1 MNDKTLKQII
11 REELGLKSETLNES
25 YVTQAKKYN
34 LTTELLSDKNKQEHQ
49 KLLENYVKSLNEI
62 STKLDT
68 VSKEDMNPN
77 HSEFRSLKI
86 DEVYNINAAYLHAL
100 FFENISDQ
108 RSIITMDSL
117 SFMRLERDFGSFD
130 NWQKDFVACA
140 LSSRNGW
147 AVTVYCQMLK
157 RYINVVVDLH
167 SQHIPIGSIPIIVL
181 DCWEHSYYR
190 DYLTDRKTY
199 AYGMMK
205 ELNWKT
211 IEERFQKAEKINKLS
226 LIHI

>member
-11 REELGLKSETLNES
+11 REELGLGGETLNES

-211 IEERFQKAEKINKLS
+211 IEERFQKAEKISK
-226 LIHI
+226 IG

>member
-11 REELGLKSETLNES
+11 REELGLNGAVVSES

-34 LTTELLSDKNKQEHQ
+34 LTTELLSDKNKAAHQ
-49 KLLENYVKSLNEI
+49 ALLENYVKTLNEV

-68 VSKEDMNPN
+68 VDREAANLN
-77 HSEFRSLKI
+77 HSEFRGLKI
-86 DEVYNINAAYLHAL
+86 DETYNMNAAYLHAL

-108 RSIITMDSL
+108 RSVITMDSIP
-117 SFMRLERDFGSFD
+117 FMRLERDFGSFD

-140 LSSRNGW
+140 LSARNGW
-147 AVTVYCQMLK
+147 AVTVYSFMLK
-157 RYINVVVDLH
+157 RYINIVVDLH
-167 SQHIPIGSIPIIVL
+167 SLNIPIGCVPIIVL

-190 DYLTDRKTY
+190 DYLSDRKTY

-205 ELNWKT
+205 EFDWNE
-211 IEERFQKAEKINKLS
+211 IGQRFEKAEKMAKI
-226 LIHI
+226 

>member
-11 REELGLKSETLNES
+11 REELGLESSQLKES

-34 LTTELLSDKNKQEHQ
+34 LTTELLSDKNKAEHQ
-49 KLLENYVKSLNEI
+49 KLLEKYVDSLNEI

-68 VSKEDMNPN
+68 ANREDLNPN
-77 HSEFRSLKI
+77 HNEYRALKI
-86 DEVYNINAAYLHAL
+86 DETYNMNAAYLHAL
-100 FFENISDQ
+100 FFDNISDQ

-117 SFMRLERDFGSFD
+117 PFMRLERDFGSFD
-130 NWQKDFVACA
+130 NWQKDFIACA

-147 AVTVYCQMLK
+147 AVTVYSTMLK
-157 RYINVVVDLH
+157 RYINIIVDLH
-167 SQHIPIGSIPIIVL
+167 SHHVPIGCYPLIVL

-190 DYLTDRKTY
+190 DYLSDRKTY

-205 ELNWKT
+205 ELDWNE
-211 IEERFQKAEKINKLS
+211 IAERFKKSEKIAK
-226 LIHI
+226 I

>member
-1 MNDKTLKQII
+1 MNDKTLKELIQ
-11 REELGLKSETLNES
+11 EELKLNSAAINES
-25 YVTQAKKYN
+25 YVTQAKKYA
-34 LTTELLSDKNKQEHQ
+34 LSTELLSNKNKAEHQ
-49 KLLENYVKSLNEI
+49 KLLEKYVGSLNEV

-68 VSKEDMNPN
+68 VDLDKANPN
-77 HSEFRSLKI
+77 HSEFRNLKI
-86 DEVYNINAAYLHAL
+86 DETFNMNAAYLHAL

-130 NWQKDFVACA
+130 QWQKEFVACA

-147 AVTVYCQMLK
+147 ACTVYSIMLK
-157 RYINVVVDLH
+157 RYINIVVDLH
-167 SQHIPIGSIPIIVL
+167 SQHIPIGCIPIIVL

-190 DYLTDRKTY
+190 DYLSDRKTY

-205 ELNWKT
+205 EFDWKE
-211 IEERFQKAEKINKLS
+211 IESRIKKTEKIAKIS
-226 LIHI
+226 

>member
-11 REELGLKSETLNES
+11 REELGLGGETLNES

-49 KLLENYVKSLNEI
+49 KLLENYVKTLNEV

-68 VSKEDMNPN
+68 VSRDAANLN
-77 HSEFRSLKI
+77 HSEFRGLKV
-86 DEVYNINAAYLHAL
+86 DETYNMNAAYLHAL

-140 LSSRNGW
+140 LSARNGW
-147 AVTVYCQMLK
+147 AITVYSFMLK
-157 RYINVVVDLH
+157 RYINIVVDLH
-167 SQHIPIGSIPIIVL
+167 SLNVPIGCVPIIVL

-205 ELNWKT
+205 ELNWTT
-211 IEERFQKAEKINKLS
+211 IEERFQKAEKMSKIG
-226 LIHI
+226 

>member
-211 IEERFQKAEKINKLS
+211 IEERFQKAEKINK
-226 LIHI
+226 IG

>member
-11 REELGLKSETLNES
+11 QEELGIKKPLNES

-34 LTTELLSDKNKQEHQ
+34 LSTELLSDKNKAEHQ
-49 KLLENYVKSLNEI
+49 KLLEKYVASLNEI

-68 VSKEDMNPN
+68 ADREEANPN
-77 HSEFRSLKI
+77 FCEFRSLKI

-108 RSIITMDSL
+108 KSIITMDSL
-117 SFMRLERDFGSFD
+117 PFMRLERDFGSFD
-130 NWQKDFVACA
+130 KWQKDFVACA
-140 LSSRNGW
+140 LSARNGW

-157 RYINVVVDLH
+157 RYINIVVDLH
-167 SQHIPIGSIPIIVL
+167 SQHIPIGCIPIIVL

-190 DYLTDRKTY
+190 DYLSDRKTY

-205 ELNWKT
+205 ELDWKQ
-211 IEERFQKAEKINKLS
+211 IEERFQKAEKIAK
-226 LIHI
+226 IG

>member
-11 REELGLKSETLNES
+11 REELGLKQDQLNES

-49 KLLENYVKSLNEI
+49 KLLENYVKTLNEV

-68 VSKEDMNPN
+68 VDRDSANLN
-77 HSEFRSLKI
+77 HSEFRGLKV
-86 DEVYNINAAYLHAL
+86 DETYNMNAAYLHAL

-140 LSSRNGW
+140 LSARNGW
-147 AVTVYCQMLK
+147 AVTVYSFMLK
-157 RYINVVVDLH
+157 RYINIVVDLH
-167 SQHIPIGSIPIIVL
+167 SLNVPIGCVPIIVL

-211 IEERFQKAEKINKLS
+211 IEERFQKAEKMSKIG
-226 LIHI
+226 